1 MARSWQNFAAR
12 RGIKDMV
19 KVVRDTG
26 ARTYEELKAYF
37 DGIGVEPPSLDS
49 VKDAFDS
56 LFPPPPPPEPK
67 TKATKKETS
76 EATAQATEADPA
88 AT

>member
-12 RGIKDMV
+12 RGIKDML

-26 ARTYEELKAYF
+26 ARTYEELKSYF
-37 DGIGVEPPSLDS
+37 DGIGVEPPSPDA
-49 VKDAFDS
+49 VKDAFAT
-56 LFPPPPPPEPK
+56 LFPPPPEPK

-76 EATAQATEADPA
+76 EATAQATEADP
-88 AT
+88 TTT